1 MQCNDEIYF
10 YFYDLALLSA
20 GTCEPNGMIL
30 VDFVLLIF
38 FK

>member
-1 MQCNDEIYF
+1 MQSNDGIYC

-30 VDFVLLIF
+30 VDFVVLF
-38 FK
+38 SS